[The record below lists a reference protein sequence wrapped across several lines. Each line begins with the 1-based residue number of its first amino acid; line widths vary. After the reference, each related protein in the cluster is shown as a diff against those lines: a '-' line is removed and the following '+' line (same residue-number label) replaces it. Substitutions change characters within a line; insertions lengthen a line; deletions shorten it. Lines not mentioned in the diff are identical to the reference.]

1 MIASILIVDDE
12 PAIRELCAAILTQ
25 CGYRCEMAGSG
36 AEGLERFAS
45 AQGEFDL
52 ILSDVVMPDIS
63 GPEMVRRM
71 EIIRPDIRSV
81 YMSGFPD
88 ASFPPS
94 KKRSP
99 VIKKPFTTDQ
109 LTTTIRQTLVR

>member
-1 MIASILIVDDE
+1 LIASILIVDDE

-25 CGYRCEMAGSG
+25 FGFRCEMAGSG
-36 AEGLERFAS
+36 AEGLETFAT
-45 AQGEFDL
+45 ARGEFDL
-52 ILSDVVMPDIS
+52 ILSDVVMPDFS

-94 KKRSP
+94 RKKSP

-109 LTTTIRQTLVR
+109 LMKTVQQTLVG

>member
-1 MIASILIVDDE
+1 VDDE
-12 PAIRELCAAILTQ
+12 PAIRELCAAILSQ
-25 CGYRCEMAGSG
+25 CGFRCEMAGSG
-36 AEGLERFAS
+36 TEGLETFVTAR
-45 AQGEFDL
+45 GEFDL
-52 ILSDVVMPDIS
+52 ILSDVVMPDFS

-94 KKRSP
+94 RRRSP
-99 VIKKPFTTDQ
+99 VIKKPFTTAQ
-109 LTTTIRQTLVR
+109 LMTTVRQTLVG